1 MRKNLWRLSWLYKD
15 DNGNKNK
22 KRDRET
28 NTLNNPKI
36 NKGKNNEEKRTIY
49 RPTHKEIKKDT
60 YSPDIHRRTR

>member
-36 NKGKNNEEKRTIY
+36 IKGKNNDVDREIIER
-49 RPTHKEIKKDT
+49 KERFTDRHTKK
-60 YSPDIHRRTR
+60 

>member
-15 DNGNKNK
+15 DNGNKNN

-36 NKGKNNEEKRTIY
+36 NKGKNNDVDREIIER
-49 RPTHKEIKKDT
+49 KERFTDRHTKK
-60 YSPDIHRRTR
+60 

>member
-36 NKGKNNEEKRTIY
+36 IKGKNNDVDR
-49 RPTHKEIKKDT
+49 EI
-60 YSPDIHRRTR
+60 IER

>member
-28 NTLNNPKI
+28 NTLNNLKI
-36 NKGKNNEEKRTIY
+36 NKEKNNDVDREIIER
-49 RPTHKEIKKDT
+49 KERFTDRHTKK
-60 YSPDIHRRTR
+60 

>member
-1 MRKNLWRLSWLYKD
+1 MRKNLQRLSWLYKD

-36 NKGKNNEEKRTIY
+36 DNGKNNDVDREIIER
-49 RPTHKEIKKDT
+49 KERFTDRHTKK
-60 YSPDIHRRTR
+60 

>member
-36 NKGKNNEEKRTIY
+36 NKGKNNDVDREFIER
-49 RPTHKEIKKDT
+49 KERFTDRHTKK
-60 YSPDIHRRTR
+60 

>member
-36 NKGKNNEEKRTIY
+36 NKGKNNDGDREIIER
-49 RPTHKEIKKDT
+49 KERFTDRHTKK
-60 YSPDIHRRTR
+60 

>member
-28 NTLNNPKI
+28 NTLNNLKI
-36 NKGKNNEEKRTIY
+36 NKGKNNDVDREIIERKKRFTD
-49 RPTHKEIKKDT
+49 RHTKK
-60 YSPDIHRRTR
+60 

>member
-28 NTLNNPKI
+28 NTLNNPKM
-36 NKGKNNEEKRTIY
+36 NKGKNNDVDREII
-49 RPTHKEIKKDT
+49 EIKERFTDRHTKK
-60 YSPDIHRRTR
+60 

>member
-28 NTLNNPKI
+28 NTLNNPKM
-36 NKGKNNEEKRTIY
+36 NKGKNNDVEIIER
-49 RPTHKEIKKDT
+49 KERFTDRHTKK
-60 YSPDIHRRTR
+60 

>member
-28 NTLNNPKI
+28 NTLNNLKI
-36 NKGKNNEEKRTIY
+36 NKGKNNDVDREIIER
-49 RPTHKEIKKDT
+49 KERFTDRHTK
-60 YSPDIHRRTR
+60 

>member
-28 NTLNNPKI
+28 NTLNNLKI
-36 NKGKNNEEKRTIY
+36 NKGKNNDLDREIIER
-49 RPTHKEIKKDT
+49 KERFTDRHTKK
-60 YSPDIHRRTR
+60 

>member
-36 NKGKNNEEKRTIY
+36 NKGKNNDVD
-49 RPTHKEIKKDT
+49 KEIIERKERFTDRHTKK
-60 YSPDIHRRTR
+60 

>member
-28 NTLNNPKI
+28 NTLNNLKL
-36 NKGKNNEEKRTIY
+36 NKGKNNDVDREIIER
-49 RPTHKEIKKDT
+49 KERFTDRHTKK
-60 YSPDIHRRTR
+60 

>member
-28 NTLNNPKI
+28 NTLNNLKI
-36 NKGKNNEEKRTIY
+36 NKGKNNDVDREIVER
-49 RPTHKEIKKDT
+49 KERFTDRHTKK
-60 YSPDIHRRTR
+60 

>member
-28 NTLNNPKI
+28 NTFNNPKI
-36 NKGKNNEEKRTIY
+36 NKGKNNDVDREIIER
-49 RPTHKEIKKDT
+49 KERFTDRHTKK
-60 YSPDIHRRTR
+60 

>member
-36 NKGKNNEEKRTIY
+36 NKGKNNDLDREIIER
-49 RPTHKEIKKDT
+49 KERFTDRHTKK
-60 YSPDIHRRTR
+60 

>member
-28 NTLNNPKI
+28 NTLNNLKI
-36 NKGKNNEEKRTIY
+36 NKGKNNDVD
-49 RPTHKEIKKDT
+49 KEIIERKERFTDRHTKK
-60 YSPDIHRRTR
+60 

>member
-1 MRKNLWRLSWLYKD
+1 MRKSLWRLSWLYKD

-36 NKGKNNEEKRTIY
+36 NKGKNNDVDREIIER
-49 RPTHKEIKKDT
+49 KERFTDRHTKK
-60 YSPDIHRRTR
+60 

>member
-36 NKGKNNEEKRTIY
+36 NKGKNNDGAREIIER
-49 RPTHKEIKKDT
+49 KERFTDRHTKK
-60 YSPDIHRRTR
+60 

>member
-28 NTLNNPKI
+28 NTLNNLKI
-36 NKGKNNEEKRTIY
+36 NKGKTMMQIEKSQREKNDLQTDTQ
-49 RPTHKEIKKDT
+49 RNKERYIQ
-60 YSPDIHRRTR
+60 P

>member
-28 NTLNNPKI
+28 NTLNDLKI
-36 NKGKNNEEKRTIY
+36 NKGKNNDVDREIIER
-49 RPTHKEIKKDT
+49 KERFTDRHTKK
-60 YSPDIHRRTR
+60 

>member
-28 NTLNNPKI
+28 NTLNNPKM
-36 NKGKNNEEKRTIY
+36 NKGKNNDVDREIIER
-49 RPTHKEIKKDT
+49 KERFTGRHTKK
-60 YSPDIHRRTR
+60 

>member
-28 NTLNNPKI
+28 NTLNNLKI
-36 NKGKNNEEKRTIY
+36 KKGKNNDVDREIIER
-49 RPTHKEIKKDT
+49 KERFTDRHTKK
-60 YSPDIHRRTR
+60 

>member
-36 NKGKNNEEKRTIY
+36 NKGKNNNVDREIIER
-49 RPTHKEIKKDT
+49 KERFTDRHTKK
-60 YSPDIHRRTR
+60 

>member
-1 MRKNLWRLSWLYKD
+1 MRKNLWRLNWLYKD

-36 NKGKNNEEKRTIY
+36 NKGKNNDVDREIIER
-49 RPTHKEIKKDT
+49 KERFTDRHTKK
-60 YSPDIHRRTR
+60 

>member
-28 NTLNNPKI
+28 NTLNNLKI
-36 NKGKNNEEKRTIY
+36 NKGKNNDVDREIIER
-49 RPTHKEIKKDT
+49 KERFTDLHTKK
-60 YSPDIHRRTR
+60 